1 MKLIKLFLLRCIC
14 SKLKASCQQLINKIK
29 MKFTELFLLTQ
40 SSKLKAQS
48 QLDAQ
53 SWCLR
58 KCSLQCARQ
67 NSPLWLLGEQID
79 PITFLLG
86 KHVLTKMN
94 QFPENLRTPHSFVW
108 GKLEQLK
115 YQIKSA
121 LYDICLSSP
130 SPKVSF
136 LLQFHLIFKARFV
149 AICVFVWGK
158 F

>member
-1 MKLIKLFLLRCIC
+1 
-14 SKLKASCQQLINKIK
+14 
-29 MKFTELFLLTQ
+29 MKFTELFILTQ
-40 SSKLKAQS
+40 SSKLKLELLHKVGVSENA
-48 QLDAQ
+48 A
-53 SWCLR
+53 CN
-58 KCSLQCARQ
+58 ARQ